1 MSSTSNSWGQ
11 STSFLYPAE
20 GAGGEKDGSGW
31 REEGRPN
38 GKDGDKKDQGEDS
51 GHSEQ
56 PNEKKIQGEE
66 TEGERIDTKRNDNI
80 TFSVITNTAMR

>member
-1 MSSTSNSWGQ
+1 M
-11 STSFLYPAE
+11 
-20 GAGGEKDGSGW
+20 GADGGRK
-31 REEGRPN
+31 GRPN

-80 TFSVITNTAMR
+80 TFSVFTNTAMR